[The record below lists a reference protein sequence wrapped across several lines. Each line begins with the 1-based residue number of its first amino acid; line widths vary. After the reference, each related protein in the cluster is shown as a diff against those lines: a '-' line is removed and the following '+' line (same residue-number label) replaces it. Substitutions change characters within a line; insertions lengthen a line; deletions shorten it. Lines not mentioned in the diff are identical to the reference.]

1 MLHDKLQLKIS
12 VFFLFCYFLY
22 QKLCL
27 GFWSGTK
34 SKNSWKQGMCQW
46 SGLWIWM
53 AHEAGTLWVGPQKRL
68 KKQCCSSPFPLS
80 SFGKLLLSFLYYIL
94 WTTYIVTVWTVNDV
108 LVDCVPSM
116 MSCVD
121 IYPFIV
127 LALYGL
133 KWYYIYRTNQWRGVY
148 RPRRHWRSTLYYVQH
163 QSIRQPDLIA
173 VHTSHTYQIHS
184 NTAEYIT

>member
-1 MLHDKLQLKIS
+1 
-12 VFFLFCYFLY
+12 
-22 QKLCL
+22 
-27 GFWSGTK
+27 
-34 SKNSWKQGMCQW
+34 MCQW

-80 SFGKLLLSFLYYIL
+80 SFGKLLLSFLYYIH
-94 WTTYIVTVWTVNDV
+94 TVWTVNDV
-108 LVDCVPSM
+108 LVQCEPSM
-116 MSCVD
+116 MSWS
-121 IYPFIV
+121 IYTLLIV
-127 LALYGL
+127 LALHGL
-133 KWYYIYRTNQWRGVY
+133 IWPKMVHIYRPKQWKGIY
-148 RPRRHWRSTLYYVQH
+148 LPRRHWRSTLYDVQH